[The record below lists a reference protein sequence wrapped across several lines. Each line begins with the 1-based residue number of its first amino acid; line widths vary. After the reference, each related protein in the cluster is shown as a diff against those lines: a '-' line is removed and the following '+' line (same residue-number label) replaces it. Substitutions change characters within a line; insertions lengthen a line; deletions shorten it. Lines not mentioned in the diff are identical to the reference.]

1 VKIVYLVSLL
11 EFNCKIATLNWLM
24 FLLIDFC
31 SCRYFAE
38 TCTRIQSALQSKV
51 FSGIADSEK
60 DDLVCLL
67 FNAVEVV
74 YSVRP
79 L

>member
-1 VKIVYLVSLL
+1 
-11 EFNCKIATLNWLM
+11 M